1 MGCEVSIKVRPILGD
16 GIVGEGSGGVVCS
29 GIGGMG
35 VIFNTLGATEG
46 DRGFRVFF
54 LSGIL
59 CERGRGSVGDVGGG
73 SVGLGVAVWKISASL
88 CGWTAFFSHSGGT
101 AGFFPNIS
109 TKTNVLAPVFVRC
122 SSLLK

>member
-1 MGCEVSIKVRPILGD
+1 
-16 GIVGEGSGGVVCS
+16 
-29 GIGGMG
+29 MG

-88 CGWTAFFSHSGGT
+88 CGWTSFFSHSGGT

-122 SSLLK
+122 SSLLKYVRICISYVYRNMILIISFMF